1 MIIAPSS
8 FRANPLRRS
17 RGNRGSLLLEVS
29 VAMGAAAILALLLM
43 KSSLLAISGN
53 QWASLQSLTDAA
65 LTKEAALAQRVP
77 FADLTSATSL
87 WPDAAA
93 GIPSTGQSVV
103 IGKLTGGK
111 PLPGTITRF
120 RVSATPND
128 DTEAGLTL
136 WRLHSVLR
144 YKVGQNDYVKS
155 SSTLRVQ

>member
-1 MIIAPSS
+1 MKTGLHGQ
-8 FRANPLRRS
+8 RHRQC
-17 RGNRGSLLLEVS
+17 RGSLLLEAA
-29 VAMGAAAILALLLM
+29 VAMGAASILALLLM
-43 KSSLLAISGN
+43 KSTLLSISGN
-53 QWASLQSLTDAA
+53 QWASVQSLTDAA

-93 GIPSTGQSVV
+93 GISSTGQSVV
-103 IGKLTGGK
+103 IGKMTGGK
-111 PLPGTITRF
+111 PLSGTITRF

-128 DTEAGLTL
+128 DAEAGLSL
-136 WRLHSVLR
+136 WRLYSVLR